1 MAIPRALP
9 FAAVLALT
17 AGLAHAQVYQWKDA
31 QGVTHY
37 SDAPPP
43 KGQYDARYIHNQVP
57 APVPAPASASATAD
71 APAGQAAD
79 APADAAEV
87 AARVKAN
94 CDVATANF
102 ARLQSG
108 DPIGPDA
115 DGDGK
120 PDKTL
125 GEDERAEQVRAARRD
140 IANWCNAAAASGQ

>member
-1 MAIPRALP
+1 MAIHRALP
-9 FAAVLALT
+9 FAIVLALV

-37 SDAPPP
+37 ADAPPP
-43 KGQYDARYIHNQVP
+43 QGQYDARHIANPP
-57 APVPAPASASATAD
+57 AAPAPATAT
-71 APAGQAAD
+71 P
-79 APADAAEV
+79 APADKPAGAAATPAEV
-87 AARVKAN
+87 AARARAN
-94 CDVATANF
+94 CDIATANL

-125 GEDERAEQVRAARRD
+125 GADERAEQTRAAQRD
-140 IANWCNAAAASGQ
+140 IANWCNSAATGQ